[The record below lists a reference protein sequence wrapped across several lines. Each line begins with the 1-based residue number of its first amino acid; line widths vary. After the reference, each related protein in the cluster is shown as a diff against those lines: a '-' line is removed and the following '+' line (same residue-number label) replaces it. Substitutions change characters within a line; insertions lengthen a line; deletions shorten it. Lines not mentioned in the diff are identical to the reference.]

1 MGGVVI
7 KWHKIFE
14 VTLTTHRQVLME
26 GTDETEVKE
35 CMRIRCCR
43 EIGEAEEYE
52 ITAVEVTMKP
62 EDRRGALV
70 A

>member
-1 MGGVVI
+1 
-7 KWHKIFE
+7 
-14 VTLTTHRQVLME
+14 ME
-26 GTDETEVKE
+26 GTDEADVKE

-52 ITAVEVTMKP
+52 ITAVEVTVKP
-62 EDRRGALV
+62 EDRGRVLV